1 MGRQIIWEPP
11 ECHHSGGFPEFSWVD
26 FFSRILSE
34 EKFPVGSQI
43 ICHWQT
49 TRYLNVFLL
58 KFIYSEK
65 AVKFCKISTLL
76 LSYVVPVK
84 SKVEISQ
91 NFVAFSEYMNF
102 TISPKSIFLSKKVFA
117 DFLWKK
123 YYLWHLV
130 ICTAYFG
137 FNHILR

>member
-84 SKVEISQ
+84 RLRKILRPSQ
-91 NFVAFSEYMNF
+91 NIKTLKDVEFSLFWIN
-102 TISPKSIFLSKKVFA
+102 KKP
-117 DFLWKK
+117 K
-123 YYLWHLV
+123 YYKPLFLDTKWHEEKKKSSLLCV
-130 ICTAYFG
+130 AD
-137 FNHILR
+137 